1 MANAI
6 LFRWQAVDSQGL
18 LLSGQTLATDADNL
32 LLMLAQRD
40 LLPVSWKRE
49 KVWRQRDWK
58 WQQKTDLIRQL
69 ATLLKAGLPLAES
82 LALLAEGH
90 PHAGWRAVMMALH
103 HRVLSGQPFSQALRE
118 WPQIF
123 PALYP
128 ALMEVGELTGQ
139 LDVCCSELAQQQNRQ
154 QQLWQQVTKA
164 LRYPLF
170 ILLVAV
176 AVTCGMLLF
185 VLPEFVAVYASF
197 DAPLPAFTAA
207 VMQLSA
213 TLQAWGFP
221 LAVGLSLLLIAW
233 YQIRRR
239 SAGWQ
244 RREQAI
250 FLRIPLLCGLW
261 RGSQLTQIYTILHLT
276 QRAGLTLLQGLVA
289 TEVTLSSLL
298 WREAMAGLQQHI
310 AQGNPLHQALIN
322 HPLFTALCGQLIR
335 VGEEA
340 GALDL
345 MLARLAEWH
354 EGETRKRA
362 ETLAASLE
370 PVMMV
375 VIGGIV
381 GALVI
386 AMYLPVFGLG
396 DAMQ

>member
-1 MANAI
+1 MTNAA
-6 LFRWQAVDSQGL
+6 LFRWQAVDSQGQL
-18 LLSGQTLATDADNL
+18 RSGQLLAIDGDNL

-58 WQQKTDLIRQL
+58 WQHKTDLIRQL

-90 PHAGWRAVMMALH
+90 THAGWRALMLALH
-103 HRVLSGQPFSQALRE
+103 HRVLSGAPFSQALRE

-139 LDVCCSELAQQQNRQ
+139 LDICCSELAQQQIRQ
-154 QQLWQQVTKA
+154 QLLWHQVAKA

-170 ILLVAV
+170 ILLVAI

-185 VLPEFVAVYASF
+185 VLPEFVAVYDSF
-197 DAPLPAFTAA
+197 DAPLPAFTTA

-213 TLQAWGFP
+213 ALQAWGGV
-221 LAVGLSLLLIAW
+221 LAIGVSLMLAAW
-233 YQIRRR
+233 HQLRRR

-244 RREQAI
+244 RREQAF
-250 FLRIPLLCGLW
+250 FLRIPLLSRLW
-261 RGSQLTQIYTILHLT
+261 RGTQLTQIYTILNLT
-276 QRAGLTLLQGLVA
+276 QRAGLTLLQGLAAV
-289 TEVTLSSLL
+289 EVTLSSLL
-298 WREAMAGLQQHI
+298 WREAIIGLQQHI
-310 AQGNPLHQALIN
+310 AQGSPLHQALMH
-322 HPLFTALCGQLIR
+322 HPLFTQLCGQLVR

-354 EGETRKRA
+354 EAETRERA
-362 ETLAASLE
+362 DTLAASLE
-370 PVMMV
+370 PMMMV

-381 GALVI
+381 GTLVI

-396 DAMQ
+396 DAMH

>member
-1 MANAI
+1 MANPA
-6 LFRWQAVDSQGL
+6 LFRWQAVDSQGAL
-18 LLSGQTLATDADNL
+18 QSGQLLAVDSENL

-40 LLPVSWKRE
+40 LLPVSWKCE
-49 KVWRQRDWK
+49 KVWRQSAWT
-58 WQQKTDLIRQL
+58 WQHKTDLIRQL

-82 LALLAEGH
+82 LILLAEGH
-90 PHAGWRAVMMALH
+90 PHAGWRALMLALH

-123 PALYP
+123 PPLYP

-139 LDVCCSELAQQQNRQ
+139 LDVCCSELAQQQTRQ
-154 QQLWQQVTKA
+154 QQLWQQVVKA

-170 ILLVAV
+170 ILLVAI
-176 AVTCGMLLF
+176 AVSCGMLLF
-185 VLPEFVAVYASF
+185 VLPEFVTVYASF

-213 TLQAWGFP
+213 TLQQWG
-221 LAVGLSLLLIAW
+221 LLLASVLLLLLVGW
-233 YQIRRR
+233 QQLRRR
-239 SAGWQ
+239 SASWQ
-244 RREQAI
+244 RREQRF
-250 FLRIPLLCGLW
+250 FLRIPLLAGLW
-261 RGSQLTQIYTILHLT
+261 RGSQLTQIYTILQLT
-276 QRAGLTLLQGLVA
+276 QHAGLTLLQGLAAV
-289 TEVTLSSLL
+289 EVTLSSLL
-298 WREAMAGLQQHI
+298 WREAIAALQQHI
-310 AQGNPLHQALIN
+310 AAGKPLHQALAQ

-354 EGETRKRA
+354 EAETRERA
-362 ETLAASLE
+362 DTLAASLE
-370 PVMMV
+370 PMMMV

-381 GALVI
+381 GTLVI

-396 DAMQ
+396 DAMH